1 MAGSSQAMTE
11 KRKVADARRPTTAN
25 AIRAKI
31 GEGLERILKP
41 RKIFKKKSEEGNNA
55 APSVFRWLG
64 ALIAPQPKRAVSCPA
79 IEHPLARGFFWAAR
93 LVWRSEQSALRQVA
107 DERTSE
113 ASAVRSRFAL
123 FAALI
128 AAPALAETPSPE
140 ADACKASGLIA
151 LKQKSPQVKDI
162 QIDLDS
168 ARIINADTKIE
179 DVPIRTIVIGEA
191 YIERAK
197 SEKPQTFV
205 CIIGDKGKVLLTVFS
220 DK

>member
-1 MAGSSQAMTE
+1 
-11 KRKVADARRPTTAN
+11 V
-25 AIRAKI
+25 
-31 GEGLERILKP
+31 
-41 RKIFKKKSEEGNNA
+41 
-55 APSVFRWLG
+55 RW
-64 ALIAPQPKRAVSCPA
+64 
-79 IEHPLARGFFWAAR
+79 R
-93 LVWRSEQSALRQVA
+93 L
-107 DERTSE
+107 
-113 ASAVRSRFAL
+113 AL

-162 QIDLDS
+162 QIDLGS
-168 ARIINADTKIE
+168 ASIINADTKIE
-179 DVPIRTIVIGEA
+179 GVPIRTIVIGEA

-197 SEKPQTFV
+197 SEKPQTFI